1 MKIII
6 LQKIKKHFEININET
21 KNIKTK
27 TYTGL
32 GGDSLINTH
41 NYHKNTLNTKNTKKK
56 KHKNKEKESLKKIK
70 EK

>member
-1 MKIII
+1 MWKYYYYK
-6 LQKIKKHFEININET
+6 KIKKHFEININET

-41 NYHKNTLNTKNTKKK
+41 NYHKIRLTQKTRKKKNIKTKKK
-56 KHKNKEKESLKKIK
+56 NH
-70 EK
+70 